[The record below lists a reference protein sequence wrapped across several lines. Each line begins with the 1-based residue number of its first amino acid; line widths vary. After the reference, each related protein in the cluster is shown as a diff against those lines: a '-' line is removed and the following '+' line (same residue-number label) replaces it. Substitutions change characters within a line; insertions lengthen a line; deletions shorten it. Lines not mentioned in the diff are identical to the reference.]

1 MTNLWCQNCGRG
13 MEGIPALLR
22 HQVAVHG
29 RGPVLLEPEEPE
41 YVVVDLATHCQRGH
55 PFSPENTYVYP
66 NGRKRQCR
74 TCARLRA
81 WAQYHS
87 EVVQ

>member
-29 RGPVLLEPEEPE
+29 RGPVLLEPER
-41 YVVVDLATHCQRGH
+41 YVIVAGM
-55 PFSPENTYVYP
+55 
-66 NGRKRQCR
+66 
-74 TCARLRA
+74 
-81 WAQYHS
+81 
-87 EVVQ
+87 VQ